1 MSKIIHPRN
10 RDTTIFARDPETRS
24 AVESALDLDGFMIG
38 RGSYGN
44 PWCFLPDGRR
54 PVLEEI
60 LATMEIHARLCIE
73 TK

>member
-1 MSKIIHPRN
+1 
-10 RDTTIFARDPETRS
+10 
-24 AVESALDLDGFMIG
+24 MIG
-38 RGSYGN
+38 RSSFGN

-60 LATMEIHARLCIE
+60 LETMELHAKLLID